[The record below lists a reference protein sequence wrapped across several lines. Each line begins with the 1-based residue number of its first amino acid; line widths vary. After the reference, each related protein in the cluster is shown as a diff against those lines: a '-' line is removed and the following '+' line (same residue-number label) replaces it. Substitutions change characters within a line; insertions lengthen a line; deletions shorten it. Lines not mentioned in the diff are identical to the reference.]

1 MATHKG
7 RILCSEDDA
16 DTRELIVMVLSQ
28 NGYEVTATE
37 SAEEALR
44 IAKAEIFDLFLVDSW
59 MPGVTGT
66 ELCQAL
72 RKFNVK
78 TPILFYSGAACESD
92 KAAARLAGAQGYL
105 VKPVDNDEFVAEVAR
120 LIADSKIVKPVA
132 VLVP

>member
-1 MATHKG
+1 MPTPKG

-44 IAKAEIFDLFLVDSW
+44 IARAEIFDLFLVDSW

-72 RKFNVK
+72 RKFDVN
-78 TPILFYSGAACESD
+78 TPILFYSGAAYESD

-120 LIADSKIVKPVA
+120 LIADSKIVKPLA

>member
-1 MATHKG
+1 MPTPKG

-44 IAKAEIFDLFLVDSW
+44 IARAEIFDLFLVDSW

-72 RKFNVK
+72 RKFDVN
-78 TPILFYSGAACESD
+78 TPILFYSGAAYESD

-105 VKPVDNDEFVAEVAR
+105 VKPADNDEFVAEVAR
-120 LIADSKIVKPVA
+120 LIADSKIVKPLA